1 MAETTITLART
12 AAAVIDQAY
21 PSNHSNFADGTVITN
36 TNGSQRILLAQFE
49 QLASNYKYAKI
60 VKATLGGGASAVG
73 ASGLLAVSQAGAAN
87 LSTVTWETQPSIN
100 SAWIGYDFISR
111 VSPTRFSFP
120 YPFPK
125 GKTQSP
131 EFTSTVLPAAYTAQ
145 EASQAAKQ
153 LLKAATLAFWAWRTD
168 GYEDTTIAYRE
179 GTGSITT
186 PTTFTPFNLYVVID
200 PAVTIQNTVRAKDDT
215 PRTGYMSPYEAHTFA
230 WDFVSSDDTYT
241 CFGSWAQASATFYY
255 RNGDS
260 GAFTQISAR
269 TSTSVTLLASAF
281 SVGTFQWYVTAT
293 DTDGRTTTS
302 PVYTLSTADSLPT
315 CTPIAPV
322 DTVEDGSKPIVF
334 EWSVSIDTGTTPTG
348 ADLQI
353 SSDGSTWSTLGTVSG
368 AATTWSAAP
377 GTIGSGTKY
386 WRVRAYNADSVAG
399 GWSAASSFVCIS
411 AEAPPVVSCDGKP
424 FAEISWQSANQQA
437 YRVTVDGVLYGPYFG
452 TTKTFSVPDYLE
464 DGGHTVSVEIQNSFG
479 LWSNPGSVSFTVAN
493 VPGAAVSLS
502 GLFYLDADLSWSSE
516 DQNAD
521 FLIYRDGAKIGHT
534 SGSSFTDRVV
544 LGYHAW
550 HVINRLPGGY
560 YTASNTVS
568 GTLCT
573 EGIAMALLS
582 GGSWIDLTLS
592 ANSDR
597 TMTWNHSQSVAV
609 RQFAGREYPDAE
621 TSPYRNTSVSFDVA
635 WAYKD
640 ADQAAAFA
648 ELVGKPVLL
657 KTPCEG
663 VLVGILSAWQRENT
677 HFYKAYTATIQRI
690 NWRDFTDADD

>member
-1 MAETTITLART
+1 MAETTILLSRT
-12 AAAVIDQAY
+12 GAAIISQAE
-21 PSNHSNFADGTVITN
+21 PSNHIPFADGAVVTN
-36 TNGSQRILLAQFE
+36 DPNAQRFLLAQFSALPAE
-49 QLASNYKYAKI
+49 YQYKKL
-60 VKATLGGGASAVG
+60 VKAWLGGGADPVDQECELALYRAG
-73 ASGLLAVSQAGAAN
+73 ASDLTTVNWHTRPAIDSTSIGATYIAK
-87 LSTVTWETQPSIN
+87 STQKGFN
-100 SAWIGYDFISR
+100 A
-111 VSPTRFSFP
+111 TR
-120 YPFPK
+120 PFPK
-125 GKTQSP
+125 GP
-131 EFTSTVLPAAYTAQ
+131 FPYPGAIIPPAYTAEQ
-145 EASQAAKQ
+145 ASAAAKTMI
-153 LLKAATLAFWAWRTD
+153 LAPTLAIGCMATSTRPVTSA
-168 GYEDTTIAYRE
+168 AYHEGE
-179 GTGSITT
+179 GTY
-186 PTTFTPFNLYVVID
+186 PWTPFVLNVVID
-200 PAVTIQNTVRAKDDT
+200 TAVTIENTVAATSDA
-215 PRTGYMSPYEAHTFA
+215 PSYGYLSPYISHEFS
-230 WDFVSSDDTYT
+230 WEFVSSDAMYQ
-241 CFGSWAQASATFYY
+241 CAGSWTQASATFYY

-260 GAFTQISAR
+260 GAFTQISAG
-269 TSTSVTLLASAF
+269 TSTSVTLPASAF
-281 SVGTFQWYVTAT
+281 DVGTFQWYVTAT

-302 PVYTLSTADSLPT
+302 PVYILSTADSLPT
-315 CTPIAPV
+315 CTPVAPV

-411 AEAPPVVSCDGKP
+411 AEVPPVVSCDGKP

-516 DQNAD
+516 DQTAD
-521 FLIYRDGAKIGHT
+521 FLIYRDGARIGHT

-568 GTLCT
+568 GTICT

>member
-1 MAETTITLART
+1 MAETTILLSRT
-12 AAAVIDQAY
+12 GAAIISQTE
-21 PSNHSNFADGTVITN
+21 PSNHIPFADGAVVSN
-36 TNGSQRILLAQFE
+36 DPNAQRFLLAQF
-49 QLASNYKYAKI
+49 ASLPAEYQYKKL
-60 VKATLGGGASAVG
+60 VKAWLGGGADPVDQECELALYRAG
-73 ASGLLAVSQAGAAN
+73 ASD
-87 LSTVTWETQPSIN
+87 LSTVNWHTRPAIDSTSIGATYIAKSTQKGFN
-100 SAWIGYDFISR
+100 A
-111 VSPTRFSFP
+111 TR
-120 YPFPK
+120 PFPK
-125 GKTQSP
+125 GP
-131 EFTSTVLPAAYTAQ
+131 FPYPGAIIPPAYTAEQ
-145 EASQAAKQ
+145 ASAAAKTMI
-153 LLKAATLAFWAWRTD
+153 LAPTLAIGCMATSTRPVTSA
-168 GYEDTTIAYRE
+168 AYHEGE
-179 GTGSITT
+179 GTY
-186 PTTFTPFNLYVVID
+186 PWTPFVLNVVID
-200 PAVTIQNTVRAKDDT
+200 TAVTIENTVAATSDA
-215 PRTGYMSPYEAHTFA
+215 PSYGYLSPYISHEFS
-230 WDFVSSDDTYT
+230 WEFVSSDAMYQ
-241 CFGSWAQASATFYY
+241 CAGSWTQASATFYY

-260 GAFTQISAR
+260 GAFTQISAG
-269 TSTSVTLLASAF
+269 TSTSVTLPASAF
-281 SVGTFQWYVTAT
+281 DVGTFQWYVTAT

-302 PVYTLSTADSLPT
+302 PVYILSTADSLPT
-315 CTPIAPV
+315 CAPVAPV
-322 DTVEDGSKPIVF
+322 DTVEDGSKPIIF

-353 SSDGSTWSTLGTVSG
+353 SSDGSTWATLGTVSG
-368 AATTWSAAP
+368 SATTWSSAP
-377 GTIGSGTKY
+377 STIGSGTKY
-386 WRVRAYNADSVAG
+386 WRVRAYNADGVAG
-399 GWSAASSFVCIS
+399 DWSTAASFVCIS

-464 DGGHTVSVEIQNSFG
+464 DGGHTVSVEVQNSFG

-493 VPGAAVSLS
+493 VPGAAVNLS
-502 GLFYLDADLSWSSE
+502 GIFYLDADLSWSSE
-516 DQNAD
+516 DQTAD
-521 FLIYRDGAKIGHT
+521 FLIYRNGARIGHT

-544 LGYHAW
+544 LGYHTW
-550 HVINRLPGGY
+550 QVINRLPGGY

-573 EGIAMALLS
+573 EGIAMAPLS
-582 GGSWIDLTLS
+582 GGPWIDLTLS
-592 ANSDR
+592 ANSER

-640 ADQAAAFA
+640 TDQAAAFA

>member
-1 MAETTITLART
+1 MAETTILLSRT
-12 AAAVIDQAY
+12 GAAIISQAE
-21 PSNHSNFADGTVITN
+21 PSNLIPFVDGAVVTN
-36 TNGSQRILLAQFE
+36 AANAQRILLAQFAALPE
-49 QLASNYKYAKI
+49 EYKYKKLI
-60 VKATLGGGASAVG
+60 KAWLGGGAEPQNREVN
-73 ASGLLAVSQAGAAN
+73 LALYRAGAAD
-87 LSTVTWETQPSIN
+87 LSTVSWHTRPTIDSTT
-100 SAWIGYDFISR
+100 IGATYVATSSQKGFNAAR
-111 VSPTRFSFP
+111 
-120 YPFPK
+120 PFPK
-125 GKTQSP
+125 GPWPYPGSIIP
-131 EFTSTVLPAAYTAQ
+131 PAYTAQ
-145 EASQAAKQ
+145 QASAAAKAM
-153 LLKAATLAFWAWRTD
+153 LLAPTLAIGCMPTS
-168 GYEDTTIAYRE
+168 TITENPTAYHEGE
-179 GTGSITT
+179 GTY
-186 PTTFTPFNLYVVID
+186 PWTPFVLNVVLD
-200 PAVTIQNTVRAKDDT
+200 PAVTIENTVAAAADS
-215 PRTGYMSPYEAHTFA
+215 PSSGYLSPYVSHEFS
-230 WDFVSSDDTYT
+230 WEFVSSDDIYQ
-241 CFGSWAQASATFYY
+241 CAGSWTQASATFYY

-260 GAFTQISAR
+260 GAYTQISAG
-269 TSTSVTLLASAF
+269 TSPSVTLPASAF
-281 SVGTFQWYVTAT
+281 NVGTFQWYVTAT

-302 PVYTLSTADSLPT
+302 PVYILSTADSLPVSAT
-315 CTPIAPV
+315 IAPV

-399 GWSAASSFVCIS
+399 SWSAAASFVCIA
-411 AEAPPVVSCDGKP
+411 AEVPPVVSSDGKP

-452 TTKTFSVPDYLE
+452 TAKTFSVPDYLE
-464 DGGHTVSVEIQNSFG
+464 DGGHTASVEIQNSFG

-502 GLFYLDADLSWSSE
+502 GLFYLDANLSWSSE
-516 DQNAD
+516 DQTAD
-521 FLIYRDGAKIGHT
+521 FLIYRDGTRIGHT

-544 LGYHAW
+544 LGYHSW
-550 HVINRLPGGY
+550 RVINRLPGGY

-573 EGIAMALLS
+573 EVMALALLS
-582 GGSWIDLTLS
+582 GGPWLDLTLS

-597 TMTWNHSQSVAV
+597 IMTWNHSQSVAL

-621 TSPYRNTSVSFDVA
+621 AATYYNTSVSFDVA
-635 WAYKD
+635 WARKD

-648 ELVGKPVLL
+648 ELIGKPVIL

-663 VLVGILSAWQRENT
+663 VLVGIMSAWQRENT

-690 NWRDFTDADD
+690 NWRDYTDADD